1 MSKNIF
7 NFIPKHVII
16 TSKQFSFFFNYQ
28 ERKKRLLVR
37 SKINIIC
44 LTKVKDGKKNAQNKK
59 KQKKNEKLQ
68 MMKAI
73 NLIRKAKTKI
83 FFNISKIFV
92 QLGDIS

>member
-1 MSKNIF
+1 M
-7 NFIPKHVII
+7 
-16 TSKQFSFFFNYQ
+16 
-28 ERKKRLLVR
+28 
-37 SKINIIC
+37 
-44 LTKVKDGKKNAQNKK
+44 KDGKKNAQNKK

-92 QLGDIS
+92 